1 VFQVGLT
8 GGIASGKST
17 VSRLLAKHGA
27 FVVDADLVAREVVEP
42 GTPALAQIVAVF
54 GDGVLRPDGSLDRDA
69 LGAIVFADAEA
80 NKKLRAITHPA
91 IGARIAELID
101 TVRDSDAIVVLDAP
115 LLVEA
120 GWTGMPLIVVAA
132 EPEVQVERMVRDRD
146 MDDGD
151 ARSRMAAQASLEDK
165 LAKADIVIWNN
176 GSIAE
181 LEARVDEVWAELVER
196 ARRAPGPSA

>member
-1 VFQVGLT
+1 MFQVGLT

-17 VSRLLAKHGA
+17 VSKLLAERGA
-27 FVVDADLVAREVVEP
+27 VVVDADLVAREVVEP

-54 GDGVLRPDGSLDRDA
+54 GEGVLQPDGSLDRDA
-69 LGAIVFADAEA
+69 LGAIVFADADA

-91 IGARIAELID
+91 IGARIAEMID
-101 TVRDSDAIVVLDAP
+101 AVRDTDAIVVLDAP

-132 EPEVQVERMVRDRD
+132 DPDIQVDRMVRDRD
-146 MDDGD
+146 MAEDD

-176 GSIAE
+176 GSLAD
-181 LEARVDEVWAELVER
+181 LEARVDEVWADLV
-196 ARRAPGPSA
+196 ARRA